1 MEIKSKNDENNKL
14 KNAEYLSVFKK
25 KTSIDMK

>member
-1 MEIKSKNDENNKL
+1 MEIKNDENNKL